1 MNSRDGAAPTNDL
14 NSENAADAG
23 SVNLSNRFNVLC
35 TDYRFSFQFLF
46 LHVFDVDCWLTMRQ
60 TRDWYFGIRTKREL
74 YNVRMFIGG
83 NEISISTYL
92 VHYSLA
98 EYPPPKFLVQQEVSE
113 VGKIVP
119 PSKLGQ
125 IVPQSKQG

>member
-60 TRDWYFGIRTKREL
+60 TRDWYFGI
-74 YNVRMFIGG
+74 
-83 NEISISTYL
+83 
-92 VHYSLA
+92 
-98 EYPPPKFLVQQEVSE
+98 
-113 VGKIVP
+113 
-119 PSKLGQ
+119 
-125 IVPQSKQG
+125 

>member
-46 LHVFDVDCWLTMRQ
+46 LHVFDVDCWLTMRV
-60 TRDWYFGIRTKREL
+60 RLGIGILEFEQSGNCIMLECLLAVMKYQYPRTL
-74 YNVRMFIGG
+74 FTIPWQNILPL
-83 NEISISTYL
+83 NS
-92 VHYSLA
+92 
-98 EYPPPKFLVQQEVSE
+98 
-113 VGKIVP
+113 
-119 PSKLGQ
+119 
-125 IVPQSKQG
+125 